1 MARRLIWTVEARN
14 SRKNIFNYWNNRNK
28 SKTYS
33 NKLNILFNQNLKTV
47 ILLPEFGLATKKTNV
62 KFIIVSHFEI
72 IYKITEIEIVVLDI
86 WDTRQ
91 NPTEFPINKI

>member
-1 MARRLIWTVEARN
+1 MARRLIWTIEARN

-28 SKTYS
+28 SKTFS
-33 NKLNILFNQNLKTV
+33 NKLNLLFNENLKTV
-47 ILLPEFGLATKKTNV
+47 ILLPEFGLTTKREDV

-91 NPTEFPINKI
+91 NPINFPIK